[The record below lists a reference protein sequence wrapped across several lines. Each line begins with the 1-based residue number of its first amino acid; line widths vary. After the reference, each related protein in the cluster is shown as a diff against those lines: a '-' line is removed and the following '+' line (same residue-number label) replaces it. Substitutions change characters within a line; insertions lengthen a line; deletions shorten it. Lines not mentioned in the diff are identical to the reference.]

1 MMAFLTSL
9 VFSAPAVLTALLAL
23 PLLWLILRVTPPQP
37 REIRFPP
44 LRIAADLAPAEES
57 PARTPWWLLLLRLA
71 IAALVILA
79 LAGPSFDSTRGGG
92 AISHKLLVIIDG
104 GWPAAPNWS
113 ERITAAKDAIERAG
127 RAAQPVA
134 LVSTA
139 EPPRE
144 ITLEPQDAAL
154 SRLQA
159 LAPAPFLPDRS
170 LLVPA
175 LQRFFAKS
183 PDAQIVWISDDV
195 DLAADPHA
203 APFVEALQGHDVTLV
218 RSENAGPLA
227 LAGAVHDAKGLAVTV
242 VRSGQNGRDEGSLR
256 AFDAKGR
263 PMGERRFS
271 FTGGDARQAKAV
283 FDMPTQLLNEIAR
296 IEIAG
301 ERSAGAAVLLDNA
314 SHRERVGVITGETAD
329 VAQPLLSPAHYVVEA
344 LSPYADVREMRTVP
358 AAAVPKLIEEGAN
371 VLVLADVGG
380 LDSETRGKLDK
391 FLADGGVI
399 IRFAGTRL
407 AAAPAD
413 ELTPVRLRGGGRI
426 LGGVL
431 SWDTPKTLA
440 PFAPDSPFAGL
451 KTPDE
456 ITVDRQLLAE
466 QDGALSRKTWA
477 ALSDGTPIVTA
488 ERRGAGTLV
497 LVHVTADPA
506 WSNLPLSGLF
516 VEMLRRLVD
525 LAAFAAPG
533 ETAGNLPAEA
543 RPLQVLDG
551 FGVLKT
557 AATNVAALPRA
568 RKPRADATTPPGLY
582 GELSSP
588 VAVNAL
594 APGDALVPVTVSL
607 PRLQEAS
614 LGARQATDLRGAF
627 LVAAFLLFLLDAL
640 ATSWLM
646 GAFAAI
652 GSFAG
657 RAAMLAL
664 LAGGALALGC
674 AQPEHALAADQ
685 LPAALEPALTTR
697 LAYVVTGDARVD
709 EVSRQG
715 LSSLGFTLRNRTA
728 FEPGPPA
735 AIDLERDELAF
746 YPLIYWPMV
755 ADRPRPSQKAIRNL
769 DAFMKS
775 GGTVIFDT
783 RDALVE
789 RPDGPP
795 TPEAAALR
803 QILETIEVPPLEVVP
818 HDHVVTKSFYL
829 IEDFPG
835 RYDSGRTWIEALPP
849 SPVDGA
855 KPVRAGDN
863 VSPIIITSNDLAAGW
878 ASGPSGEALYSLVPG
893 GRRQHEYALRG
904 GVNLV
909 MYALTGNYKA
919 DQVHAPALLERL
931 GQ

>member
-1 MMAFLTSL
+1 MALFSSL
-9 VFSAPAVLTALLAL
+9 IFSAPVVLTALLAL

-44 LRIAADLAPAEES
+44 LRIAADLVPAEES

-71 IAALVILA
+71 VAALVILA
-79 LAGPSFDSTRGGG
+79 LAGPSFDNSSRGG
-92 AISHKLLVIIDG
+92 AVSHPLLVIIDG
-104 GWPAAPNWS
+104 GWAAAPDWS
-113 ERITAAKDAIERAG
+113 ERVAAAQDAMARAG
-127 RAAQPVA
+127 RADQPVA
-134 LVSTA
+134 VVSTA

-170 LLVPA
+170 LLAPA
-175 LQRFFAKS
+175 LQRFFATVR
-183 PDAQIVWISDDV
+183 DAQVVFISDGV
-195 DLAADPHA
+195 ELAGDPHA
-203 APFVEALQGHDVTLV
+203 AALAEALAGHELTLI
-218 RSENAGPLA
+218 RAASATPLA
-227 LAGAVHDAKGLAVTV
+227 LAGGTHDAKGLTVTV
-242 VRSGQNGRDEGSLR
+242 VRAGRNGRDSGALR
-256 AFDAKGR
+256 AFDGKGR
-263 PMGERRFS
+263 AMGETPFA
-271 FTGGDARQAKAV
+271 FADAEARQAKAV

-296 IEIAG
+296 VEIAG
-301 ERSAGAAVLLDNA
+301 ERSAGAVVLFDNA

-358 AAAVPKLIEEGAN
+358 ATAVPRLIEQGAN
-371 VLVLADVGG
+371 VLVLADIGG
-380 LDSETRGKLDK
+380 LDPETRGKLAK

-413 ELTPVRLRGGGRI
+413 DLTPVRLRGGGRL

-440 PFAPDSPFAGL
+440 PFSPDSPFAGL

-456 ITVDRQLLAE
+456 ISVQRQLLAE

-488 ERRGAGTLV
+488 ERRGPGTLV

-516 VEMLRRLVD
+516 VDMLRRLVD

-551 FGVLKT
+551 YGVLNS
-557 AATNVAALPRA
+557 AAASVPPLPRA

-582 GELSSP
+582 GEVSAP
-588 VAVNAL
+588 VALNAL
-594 APGDALVPVTVSL
+594 ASGDALTPATIAL
-607 PRLQEAS
+607 PGILEAG
-614 LGARQATDLRGAF
+614 LGAPRATDLRGAF
-627 LVAAFLLFLLDAL
+627 LSAAFLLFLADAL
-640 ATSWLM
+640 ATAWLM
-646 GAFAAI
+646 GAFA
-652 GSFAG
+652 SFGRLAG
-657 RAAMLAL
+657 RAAVLAL
-664 LAGGALALGC
+664 MAGGLAAALACGSPRN
-674 AQPEHALAADQ
+674 AMAADQ
-685 LPAALEPALTTR
+685 LTAAVEPALTTR
-697 LAYVVTGDARVD
+697 LAYVVTGDPRVD
-709 EVSRQG
+709 EASRQG
-715 LSSLGFTLRNRTA
+715 LASLGAVLRGRTA

-735 AIDLERDELAF
+735 AIDLDHDELAF

-755 ADRPRPSQKAIRNL
+755 ADRPRPSQAAIRNL
-769 DAFMKS
+769 DAFMKN

-795 TPEAAALR
+795 TPEALALR
-803 QILETIEVPPLEVVP
+803 QILATVEVPPLEVVP

-835 RYDSGRTWIEALPP
+835 RYDSGRTWIEVLPP

-855 KPVRAGDN
+855 RPVRAGDN

-878 ASGPSGEALYSLVPG
+878 ASSPSGEALYPLVPG

-904 GVNLV
+904 GINLV

>member
-1 MMAFLTSL
+1 MAAFASL
-9 VFSAPAVLTALLAL
+9 IFSAPLVLLALLAL

-44 LRIAADLAPAEES
+44 LRIAADLVPAEES

-71 IAALVILA
+71 VAACVILA
-79 LAGPSFDSTRGGG
+79 LAGPSFDGSNRAG
-92 AISHKLLVIIDG
+92 AVSHPLLVVIDG
-104 GWPAAPNWS
+104 GWSAAPDWAD
-113 ERITAAKDAIERAG
+113 RIAAAQDAISRAG
-127 RAAQPVA
+127 RADQPVA
-134 LVSTA
+134 VVSTA

-144 ITLEPQDAAL
+144 LTLEPQDAAL

-170 LLVPA
+170 LLAPA
-175 LQRFFAKS
+175 LDRFFAKAR
-183 PDAQIVWISDDV
+183 DAQVVWISDGV
-195 DLAADPHA
+195 ELAGDPHA
-203 APFVEALQGHDVTLV
+203 ATLAEALRGREVTLI
-218 RSENAGPLA
+218 RAATAAPLA
-227 LAGAVHDAKGLAVTV
+227 LAGATHDAKGLTVTV
-242 VRSGQNGRDEGSLR
+242 VRAGRSAGDKSTLK

-263 PMGERRFS
+263 VMGETPFA
-271 FTGGDARQAKAV
+271 FADNEARQAKSV

-296 IEIAG
+296 VEVAG
-301 ERSAGAAVLLDNA
+301 ERSAGAVLLLDNA

-358 AAAVPKLIEEGAN
+358 ATAVPRLIEQGAN
-371 VLVLADVGG
+371 VLVLADIGG
-380 LDSETRGKLDK
+380 LDAETRGRLEK

-413 ELTPVRLRGGGRI
+413 ELTPVRLRGGGRL

-440 PFAPDSPFAGL
+440 PFPADSPFAGL

-456 ITVDRQLLAE
+456 ISIQRQLLAE

-477 ALSDGTPIVTA
+477 ALADGTPIVTA

-516 VEMLRRLVD
+516 VDMLRRVVD

-533 ETAGNLPAEA
+533 EAAGNLPAEA

-551 FGVLKT
+551 YGVMQN
-557 AATNVAALPRA
+557 AAASVPPLPRL
-568 RKPRADATTPPGLY
+568 RKPRADAATPPGLY
-582 GELSSP
+582 GEVSAP
-588 VAVNAL
+588 VALNAL
-594 APGDALVPVTVSL
+594 AAGDMLAPIAVALPGMTQVTLSA
-607 PRLQEAS
+607 PR
-614 LGARQATDLRGAF
+614 ATDLRGA
-627 LVAAFLLFLLDAL
+627 LLLTAFALFLADAL
-640 ATSWLM
+640 ATAWLM
-646 GAFAAI
+646 GAFASI
-652 GSFAG
+652 DRLAG
-657 RAAMLAL
+657 RTAAILLMAG
-664 LAGGALALGC
+664 LAGLATL
-674 AQPEHALAADQ
+674 PPWKALAADR
-685 LPAALEPALTTR
+685 PAASVEAALVTR
-697 LAYVVTGDARVD
+697 LAYVLTGDSRVD
-709 EVSRQG
+709 EASRQG
-715 LSSLGFTLRNRTA
+715 LASLGVALRGRTA

-735 AIDLERDELAF
+735 AIDLDHDELAF

-755 ADRPRPSQKAIRNL
+755 ADRPRPSAAAIRNL
-769 DAFMKS
+769 DTFMKN
-775 GGTVIFDT
+775 GGTVVFDT

-795 TPEAAALR
+795 TPEGLALR
-803 QILETIEVPPLEVVP
+803 QILETVEVPPLEVVP
-818 HDHVVTKSFYL
+818 HDHVITKSFYL

-849 SPVDGA
+849 SPIDGA

-878 ASGPSGEALYSLVPG
+878 ASGLTGDALYPLVPG
-893 GRRQHEYALRG
+893 GRRQHEFALRG
-904 GVNLV
+904 GINLV

>member
-1 MMAFLTSL
+1 MGLLTSL
-9 VFSAPAVLTALLAL
+9 VFSAPAVLTALLVL

-44 LRIAADLAPAEES
+44 LRIAADLAPAQES

-71 IAALVILA
+71 IAALVICA
-79 LAGPSFDSTRGGG
+79 LAGPSFDSTRG
-92 AISHKLLVIIDG
+92 AASVSHKLLVIIDG
-104 GWPAAPNWS
+104 GWPAAPDWA
-113 ERITAAKDAIERAG
+113 ERVTAAKDATERAG

-134 LVSTA
+134 VISTA
-139 EPPRE
+139 EAPRE

-183 PDAQIVWISDDV
+183 PDAQVVWIGDNV
-195 DLAADPHA
+195 DLGADPHGPA
-203 APFVEALQGHDVTLV
+203 FADALKGHDVTLV
-218 RSENAGPLA
+218 RTDTASPLA
-227 LAGAVHDAKGLAVTV
+227 LAGAVHDANGLSVTV
-242 VRSGQNGRDEGSLR
+242 VRAGPNGRDQGSLH

-263 PMGERRFS
+263 PMGERPFS
-271 FTGGDARQAKAV
+271 FAGGDGRQTKAT

-301 ERSAGAAVLLDNA
+301 ERSAGAVVLLDNA

-358 AAAVPKLIEEGAN
+358 ATAVPKLIEEGAN

-380 LDSETRGKLDK
+380 LDDDTRAKLDK

-413 ELTPVRLRGGGRI
+413 ELTPVRLRGGGRL

-431 SWDTPKTLA
+431 SWETPKTLA
-440 PFAPDSPFAGL
+440 PFAADSPFAGL

-456 ITVDRQLLAE
+456 ITINRQLLAE

-497 LVHVTADPA
+497 LMHVTADPA

-516 VEMLRRLVD
+516 VDMLRRLVD

-533 ETAGNLPAEA
+533 ETSGALPAEA

-551 FGVLKT
+551 YGVLK
-557 AATNVAALPRA
+557 AAAVNVAPLPRA
-568 RKPRADATTPPGLY
+568 RKPRADAATPPGLY
-582 GELSSP
+582 GEVSSP

-594 APGDALVPVTVSL
+594 AAGDTLAPVQALL

-614 LGARQATDLRGAF
+614 LGARPATDLRGGF
-627 LVAAFLLFLLDAL
+627 LVAAFLLFLVDAL
-640 ATSWLM
+640 ATAWLM
-646 GAFAAI
+646 GAFASM
-652 GSFAG
+652 GRFAG
-657 RAAMLAL
+657 RAAMLILMLGGLAA
-664 LAGGALALGC
+664 LAGVYSREAR
-674 AQPEHALAADQ
+674 AADQ

-697 LAYVVTGDARVD
+697 LAYVVTGDPRVD

-715 LSSLGFTLRNRTA
+715 LSSLGLILRSRTA

-746 YPLIYWPMV
+746 YPLLYWPMV

-803 QILETIEVPPLEVVP
+803 QILETVEVPPLEVVP

-829 IEDFPG
+829 IDDFPG
-835 RYDSGRTWIEALPP
+835 RYDSGRTWIEVLPP

-863 VSPIIITSNDLAAGW
+863 VSPIIITSNDLAGGW
-878 ASGPSGEALYSLVPG
+878 ASGPSGDALYSLVPG
-893 GRRQHEYALRG
+893 GRRQHEFALRG

>member
-1 MMAFLTSL
+1 MAALSSL
-9 VFSAPAVLTALLAL
+9 IFSAPLVLLALVAL

-44 LRIAADLAPAEES
+44 LRIAADLVPAEES

-71 IAALVILA
+71 VAACVIIA
-79 LAGPSFDSTRGGG
+79 LAGPSFEGGNRAG
-92 AISHKLLVIIDG
+92 AVSHPLLVVIDG
-104 GWPAAPNWS
+104 GWASAPDWS
-113 ERITAAKDAIERAG
+113 ERVAAAQNAIARAG
-127 RAAQPVA
+127 RADQPVA
-134 LVSTA
+134 VISTA

-159 LAPAPFLPDRS
+159 LAPAPFMPDRS

-175 LQRFFAKS
+175 LERFFAKVRES
-183 PDAQIVWISDDV
+183 AARDAQVVWISDGV
-195 DLAADPHA
+195 ELSADPHA
-203 APFVEALQGHDVTLV
+203 ATLVAALSGHEVTLV
-218 RSENAGPLA
+218 RAQAGARLA
-227 LAGAVHDAKGLAVTV
+227 LAGGTHNAKGLSVTV
-242 VRSGQNGRDEGSLR
+242 IRAAHGADAGTLR
-256 AFDAKGR
+256 AFDGKGR
-263 PMGERRFS
+263 VMGETPFA
-271 FTGGDARQAKAV
+271 FANGEARQTVAA

-296 IEIAG
+296 VEIAG
-301 ERSAGAAVLLDNA
+301 ERSAGAVLLLDNA

-358 AAAVPKLIEEGAN
+358 ATAVPRLIDQGAN
-371 VLVLADVGG
+371 VLVLADIGG
-380 LDSETRGKLDK
+380 LDGETRARLDK

-413 ELTPVRLRGGGRI
+413 DLTPVRLRGGGRL

-440 PFAPDSPFAGL
+440 PFPADSPFAGL

-456 ITVDRQLLAE
+456 ISVQRQLLAE

-516 VEMLRRLVD
+516 VDMIRRLVD

-533 ETAGNLPAEA
+533 EISGNLAAEA

-551 FGVLKT
+551 YGVLQN
-557 AATNVAALPRA
+557 AAASVPPLPRQ
-568 RKPRADATTPPGLY
+568 RKPRADAATPPGLY
-582 GELSSP
+582 GDVSAP
-588 VAVNAL
+588 VALNAL
-594 APGDALVPVTVSL
+594 AAGDRLAPVSVSL
-607 PRLQEAS
+607 PGMTELALSAPRS
-614 LGARQATDLRGAF
+614 TDLRGPM
-627 LVAAFLLFLLDAL
+627 LVAAFLLFLADAL
-640 ATSWLM
+640 ATALLM
-646 GAFAAI
+646 GAFA
-652 GSFAG
+652 SFGRAAG
-657 RAAMLAL
+657 RAAAILL
-664 LAGGALALGC
+664 VGCLAGLVMQPLGKV
-674 AQPEHALAADQ
+674 LAADRSNE
-685 LPAALEPALTTR
+685 AALVTR
-697 LAYVVTGDARVD
+697 LGYVLTGDTRVD
-709 EVSRQG
+709 EASRQG
-715 LSSLGFTLRNRTA
+715 LASLGAALRNRTA
-728 FEPGPPA
+728 FEPGPPTA
-735 AIDLERDELAF
+735 VDLEHDELAF

-755 ADRPRPSQKAIRNL
+755 ADRPRPSAAAIRNL
-769 DAFMKS
+769 DTFMKN
-775 GGTVIFDT
+775 GGTVVFDT

-789 RPDGPP
+789 RSDGPP
-795 TPEAAALR
+795 TPEAMALR
-803 QILETIEVPPLEVVP
+803 QILETVEVPPLEVVP
-818 HDHVVTKSFYL
+818 HDHVITKSFYL
-829 IEDFPG
+829 IEDFVG

-878 ASGPSGEALYSLVPG
+878 ASGPTGEALYPLVPG
-893 GRRQHEYALRG
+893 GRRQHEFALRG
-904 GVNLV
+904 GINLV

>member
-1 MMAFLTSL
+1 
-9 VFSAPAVLTALLAL
+9 
-23 PLLWLILRVTPPQP
+23 
-37 REIRFPP
+37 
-44 LRIAADLAPAEES
+44 
-57 PARTPWWLLLLRLA
+57 
-71 IAALVILA
+71 
-79 LAGPSFDSTRGGG
+79 
-92 AISHKLLVIIDG
+92 
-104 GWPAAPNWS
+104 
-113 ERITAAKDAIERAG
+113 
-127 RAAQPVA
+127 
-134 LVSTA
+134 
-139 EPPRE
+139 
-144 ITLEPQDAAL
+144 
-154 SRLQA
+154 
-159 LAPAPFLPDRS
+159 LPDRS

-175 LQRFFAKS
+175 LQRFFATA
-183 PDAQIVWISDDV
+183 PDAQTVWIGDGV
-195 DLAADPHA
+195 ELAGDAHA
-203 APFVEALQGHDVTLV
+203 AMLAEALKGHEVTLMRAV
-218 RSENAGPLA
+218 TSSPLA
-227 LAGAVHDAKGLAVTV
+227 LAGAIHDAKGLAVTV
-242 VRSGQNGRDEGSLR
+242 LRAGRNGRDKGSLR

-263 PMGERRFS
+263 AMGETPFA
-271 FTGGDARQAKAV
+271 FPEGEARQGKAV

-301 ERSAGAAVLLDNA
+301 ERSAGAVVLLDNA

-358 AAAVPKLIEEGAN
+358 ATAVPKLIEEGVN
-371 VLVLADVGG
+371 VLVLADIGG
-380 LDSETRGKLDK
+380 LDAETRAKLDK

-413 ELTPVRLRGGGRI
+413 ELTPVRLRGGGRL

-440 PFAPDSPFAGL
+440 PFSQDSPFAGL
-451 KTPDE
+451 KTPNE
-456 ITVDRQLLAE
+456 ISVERQLLAE

-516 VEMLRRLVD
+516 VDMLRRLVD

-533 ETAGNLPAEA
+533 EAAGNLPAEA

-551 FGVLKT
+551 YGVLKN
-557 AATNVAALPRA
+557 AAASVPPLPRT
-568 RKPRADATTPPGLY
+568 RKPRADAASPPGFY
-582 GELSSP
+582 GEVSAP
-588 VAVNAL
+588 VALNAL
-594 APGDALVPVTVSL
+594 AAGDALSPLTVSL
-607 PRLQEAS
+607 PGMLEAV
-614 LGARQATDLRGAF
+614 LTAPRATDLRGAF
-627 LVAAFLLFLLDAL
+627 LLGAFALFLADAL
-640 ATSWLM
+640 ATALLM
-646 GAFAAI
+646 GAFASI
-652 GSFAG
+652 GRLAG
-657 RAAMLAL
+657 RHAAL
-664 LAGGALALGC
+664 LLIAGGLA
-674 AQPEHALAADQ
+674 AIVPWSTMRAMAADQ
-685 LPAALEPALTTR
+685 VPAAMEPALTTR
-697 LAYVVTGDARVD
+697 LAYVVTGDSRVD
-709 EVSRQG
+709 ETSRQG
-715 LSSLGFTLRNRTA
+715 LISLGLVLRSRTA

-735 AIDLERDELAF
+735 AIDLDHDELAF
-746 YPLIYWPMV
+746 YPLLYWPMV
-755 ADRPRPSQKAIRNL
+755 ADRPRPSQAAIRNL
-769 DAFMKS
+769 DAFMKN

-795 TPEAAALR
+795 TPEALALR
-803 QILETIEVPPLEVVP
+803 QILETVEVPPLEIVP

-829 IEDFPG
+829 IDGFPG
-835 RYDSGRTWIEALPP
+835 RYESGRTWIEALPP
-849 SPVDGA
+849 SPADDA

-878 ASGPSGEALYSLVPG
+878 ASASSGEALYALVPG
-893 GRRQHEYALRG
+893 GRRQHEFALRG

>member
-1 MMAFLTSL
+1 MASL

-44 LRIAADLAPAEES
+44 LRIAADLVPAEES

-79 LAGPSFDSTRGGG
+79 LAGPSFDSSRGGG
-92 AISHKLLVIIDG
+92 AISHKLLVVIDG

-144 ITLEPQDAAL
+144 ITLEAQDAAL
-154 SRLQA
+154 ARLEA

-175 LQRFFAKS
+175 LQRFLAKS
-183 PDAQIVWISDDV
+183 PDAQIVWISDNV

-218 RSENAGPLA
+218 RSDNTGPLA

-242 VRSGQNGRDEGSLR
+242 VRAGRNGRDEGSLR

-263 PMGERRFS
+263 SMGERRFS
-271 FTGGDARQAKAV
+271 FAAGDAREAKAV

-301 ERSAGAAVLLDNA
+301 ERSAGAVVLLDNA

-371 VLVLADVGG
+371 VLVLADIGG
-380 LDSETRGKLDK
+380 LDADTRGKLDK

-413 ELTPVRLRGGGRI
+413 ELTPVRLRGGGRL

-451 KTPDE
+451 KTPEE

-488 ERRGAGTLV
+488 GTARRRHAGAGACHGRSRLVEFAAFGIVRRDAASPRRSRGLRGAGRNGRQ
-497 LVHVTADPA
+497 
-506 WSNLPLSGLF
+506 SSGRGAT
-516 VEMLRRLVD
+516 VAGARRLWRAQD
-525 LAAFAAPG
+525 RGRQRAP
-533 ETAGNLPAEA
+533 
-543 RPLQVLDG
+543 
-551 FGVLKT
+551 
-557 AATNVAALPRA
+557 LPRT
-568 RKPRADATTPPGLY
+568 RKPRADAVTPPGLY

-588 VAVNAL
+588 VAAERARCRRRARPGERFIAQPARGEPRR
-594 APGDALVPVTVSL
+594 APGDGSARRFSCRGLSAL
-607 PRLQEAS
+607 PRSTPWRPPGSWAPSPPWDVSRDAPPCSPCWPAAPWRSAAPS
-614 LGARQATDLRGAF
+614 LGPPRRPIRF
-627 LVAAFLLFLLDAL
+627 
-640 ATSWLM
+640 
-646 GAFAAI
+646 
-652 GSFAG
+652 
-657 RAAMLAL
+657 R
-664 LAGGALALGC
+664 
-674 AQPEHALAADQ
+674 
-685 LPAALEPALTTR
+685 R
-697 LAYVVTGDARVD
+697 R
-709 EVSRQG
+709 
-715 LSSLGFTLRNRTA
+715 SS
-728 FEPGPPA
+728 PP
-735 AIDLERDELAF
+735 
-746 YPLIYWPMV
+746 
-755 ADRPRPSQKAIRNL
+755 
-769 DAFMKS
+769 
-775 GGTVIFDT
+775 
-783 RDALVE
+783 
-789 RPDGPP
+789 
-795 TPEAAALR
+795 
-803 QILETIEVPPLEVVP
+803 
-818 HDHVVTKSFYL
+818 
-829 IEDFPG
+829 
-835 RYDSGRTWIEALPP
+835 
-849 SPVDGA
+849 
-855 KPVRAGDN
+855 
-863 VSPIIITSNDLAAGW
+863 
-878 ASGPSGEALYSLVPG
+878 
-893 GRRQHEYALRG
+893 
-904 GVNLV
+904 
-909 MYALTGNYKA
+909 
-919 DQVHAPALLERL
+919 
-931 GQ
+931 